1 MESCTSLER
10 AIQGKGQAKQNQ
22 VGKTVKHNPKPR
34 KERALPPGSPSRAGF
49 YVHARSDCNG
59 SSWSEKCARFV
70 RLGPAPLECFG
81 APQAYTVELGHD
93 SPCARIC
100 LELNRH
106 TASSPA
112 SRDEHAN
119 VAAVIRMS
127 MVVTGQG
134 RRGLAR
140 NTSVH
145 ELHMFRHC
153 FFLFVILASQIRQFH
168 SLFCRLILDSEM
180 FLHSLLTLCRRVL
193 HFSGPPPS
201 FLSYPSAP
209 RRSPPTARRSPS
221 LSRAASTLL
230 FLGANVLKS

>member
-34 KERALPPGSPSRAGF
+34 KERASPPGSPSRAGF
-49 YVHARSDCNG
+49 HVHARSDCNG

-127 MVVTGQG
+127 KVVTVMVRPILNVFLFEDMHARAKSDLGHVHEVATPTCACTVA
-134 RRGLAR
+134 RGLHVPKK
-140 NTSVH
+140 T
-145 ELHMFRHC
+145 
-153 FFLFVILASQIRQFH
+153 LA
-168 SLFCRLILDSEM
+168 
-180 FLHSLLTLCRRVL
+180 
-193 HFSGPPPS
+193 
-201 FLSYPSAP
+201 
-209 RRSPPTARRSPS
+209 
-221 LSRAASTLL
+221 
-230 FLGANVLKS
+230 